1 MTCTKEKGQEVARGN
16 MLYISTLLVYLCLK
30 KDQAVIVE

>member
-16 MLYISTLLVYLCLK
+16 MYISTLLVYLCLK